1 MQQQFISSM
10 QYRFPQVQPS
20 CRCKFGPAQQ
30 KKSNPFIKAKPAT
43 TKAIDV
49 DDLPVLGMG
58 HSLDPLRMQGNMSC
72 SVSQHNNGSSKAQSA
87 EQ

>member
-10 QYRFPQVQPS
+10 QYRCPLQIPQVQPS
-20 CRCKFGPAQQ
+20 CRCKFGPARQ

-49 DDLPVLGMG
+49 DELPGLGMG
-58 HSLDPLRMQGNMSC
+58 HSLDPLRMQGNLSC
-72 SVSQHNNGSSKAQSA
+72 SVSA
-87 EQ
+87 